1 MENKNYI
8 CYINTKTYFFD
19 NADFNFDNTYSFHLE
34 VDKSNYI
41 YSYVL
46 HVSKKTD
53 ITQPEGFWGSN
64 ISSVNVITGKNGAG
78 KTSLL
83 KFIINNIGNGIT
95 SMDGT
100 GVIYIINENG
110 KYIVFHNCARIN
122 IKKDDDCD
130 IDIMFDDT
138 YWADLRYSGE
148 KEYLH
153 SNKHFFRNIIF
164 FSNYFGSYHMLKD
177 DKFVINVSRDKEI
190 EEVINSIDS
199 LSELRELP
207 IQSKYHNYRNEKLLD
222 YTIENAFQ
230 GFENSFKISMP
241 DLIRFK
247 IDDSNNDYT
256 ELLDKVKNKLIRGE
270 WIGIKRYSSFRGRM
284 THSEES
290 KFHFEAAINKFSVGL
305 MWSLYKEENINES
318 ILDTFINNLVE
329 TEELSGIQIAI
340 ELLKSC
346 DSEQLNNEIRI
357 LDFLND
363 ESNKCVLYWQTNDE
377 FTYKL
382 SEQNLE
388 LVRYL
393 ITTNDTNRFF
403 TCDLVGSE
411 GNGHY
416 SSGEE
421 SKINFILSLLDAL
434 KKMENT
440 EAQGDN
446 DNIILL
452 LDEIDAY
459 YHPEYQINLM
469 HDLLEIVQKVL
480 GEYNVQIII
489 ASNTP
494 LELSDF
500 PSENVTYIEQG
511 KVFTEQNTVETFGN
525 NVCNLLKNS
534 FYVNSTMGAFAKEKI
549 DKVIKFLTD
558 EKHDSISKNEIKYI
572 ISIVG
577 EPIIKN
583 KLQELY
589 YKKYPE
595 ELPRHDEEVAFYK
608 SQIQRLNSQ
617 ISIRKNID
625 TKDLEQLENALIK
638 LSNTIRK
645 IKGDDL

>member
-19 NADFNFDNTYSFHLE
+19 NADFNFDNKYIFHLE
-34 VDKSNYI
+34 VDKSKYNYRYI
-41 YSYVL
+41 L
-46 HVSKKTD
+46 HVSNRVN
-53 ITQPEGFWGSN
+53 IPQPDGFWGTN

-83 KFIINNIGNGIT
+83 KFIVSNIGNGIT
-95 SMDGT
+95 SMNGE
-100 GVIYIINENG
+100 GVVYIINKNG
-110 KYIVFHNCARIN
+110 KYILFHNCTKIE
-122 IKKDDDCD
+122 IKKDASCD
-130 IDIMFDDT
+130 IDIIFEDT
-138 YWADLRYSGE
+138 YWMDLRTKGE
-148 KEYLH
+148 KECLH
-153 SNKHFFRNIIF
+153 YNNHFFKNIIF
-164 FSNYFGSYHMLKD
+164 FSNYFGSYHMLED

-190 EEVINSIDS
+190 GEMINSIDS
-199 LSELRELP
+199 PSEIREIP
-207 IQSKYHNYRNEKLLD
+207 IQTKYHNYRNEKLLD

-230 GFENSFKISMP
+230 GFENRFKISMP

-247 IDDSNNDYT
+247 MDDSNNDYT
-256 ELLDKVKNKLIRGE
+256 ELLDKVKDIFIKGE
-270 WIGIKRYSSFRGRM
+270 WIGIKRYSSFWEKT

-290 KFHFEAAINKFSVGL
+290 KFHFEVAINKFSVGL
-305 MWSLYKEENINES
+305 IWTLYQEGIINES
-318 ILDTFINNLVE
+318 IVDTFINNLGD
-329 TEELSGIQIAI
+329 TEEKTGIQIAV

-363 ESNKCVLYWQTNDE
+363 ESNKFVLYWQTNDE

-411 GNGHY
+411 GNGCY

-434 KKMENT
+434 KKMDNT

-489 ASNTP
+489 TSNTP

-549 DKVIKFLTD
+549 DKVIKFLTNETYD
-558 EKHDSISKNEIKYI
+558 CIDKNEIKYI

-589 YKKYPE
+589 YKNYPE
-595 ELPRHDEEVAFYK
+595 EIPRHDEEVAFYK
-608 SQIQRLNSQ
+608 SQIQKLNSQ
-617 ISIRKNID
+617 IANGKNVD
-625 TKDLEQLENALIK
+625 VRDLEQLENELIK
-638 LSNTIRK
+638 LSETIRK
-645 IKGDDL
+645 IKG